1 MISLSF
7 NIRNPY
13 SDRFETLAN
22 PHWEISQHKMLELQ
36 FDKTTDIIGI
46 DFRLTT
52 RQNHGGLFL
61 SIALLGFEAIVHF
74 YDTRH
79 WVT

>member
-7 NIRNPY
+7 NIRYPY

-22 PHWEISQHKMLELQ
+22 PSWELSQYKMLELQ
-36 FDKTTDIIGI
+36 FDKTTDIVGF

-52 RQNHGGLFL
+52 RQSHSGLFL
-61 SIALLGFEAIVHF
+61 SLALLGFEAIIHF

-79 WVT
+79 WVN

>member
-1 MISLSF
+1 MISFSF

-13 SDRFETLAN
+13 SDRWQCIAN
-22 PHWEISQHKMLELQ
+22 PHWEISQYKMLELQ
-36 FDKTTDIIGI
+36 LDKTTDIIGF

-52 RQNHGGLFL
+52 RQDHSGVFL
-61 SIALLGFEAIVHF
+61 SIALLGFDAILHF

-79 WVT
+79 WTD

>member
-22 PHWEISQHKMLELQ
+22 PSWEISQHKMLELQ
-36 FDKTTDIIGI
+36 FDRTTDIVGF

-52 RQNHGGLFL
+52 RQNHSGLFL
-61 SIALLGFEAIVHF
+61 SIALLGFEAIIHF

-79 WVT
+79 WTT

>member
-1 MISLSF
+1 MISISF

-13 SDRFETLAN
+13 SDRFEILAN
-22 PHWEISQHKMLELQ
+22 TDWEITRYKILELQ
-36 FDKTTDIIGI
+36 FDRTTDIVGF

-52 RQNHGGLFL
+52 RQSHSGVFF

>member
-22 PHWEISQHKMLELQ
+22 PHWKISQHKMLELQ

>member
-7 NIRNPY
+7 NIRNPF
-13 SDRFETLAN
+13 SDRFQTLAN
-22 PHWEISQHKMLELQ
+22 PSWELGQNKMLELQ
-36 FDKTTDIIGI
+36 LDKTTDIIGF

-52 RQNHGGLFL
+52 RQNHSGVFF
-61 SIALLGFEAIVHF
+61 SVALLGFEAIIHF

-79 WVT
+79 WLN

>member
-22 PHWEISQHKMLELQ
+22 PSWEISQHKMLELQ
-36 FDKTTDIIGI
+36 FDRTTDIVGF

-52 RQNHGGLFL
+52 RQNHSGIFF
-61 SIALLGFEAIVHF
+61 SIAFLGYDAIIHF

-79 WVT
+79 WTT